1 MIRIGYYP
9 GCSLPGTAREYDE
22 SVRALAPAL
31 GIELVEVP
39 DWNCCGASAAHNLN
53 HELSLAL
60 PARILSIAEREG
72 LNEILVPCA
81 ACFNRLARTRADLL
95 ADAAL
100 CKRITDSTGMP
111 YTGKSIPVNIL
122 DVLSRISP
130 DYISSKVTNPFDF
143 NTASYYGCL
152 LSRPKDIV
160 QIERHEDPLVMEGLL
175 ESVGAHALDW
185 AFKVECC
192 GAGFSVSRTDIVG
205 KLSAKI
211 VNNAVNCGAD
221 AIIVACPMCH
231 SNLDMRR
238 PALEKAAKKKFE
250 IPILYIT
257 QAIGLALGLDF
268 KKLGLHRHM
277 VKVNLRP
284 DTLVPLAK
292 EEAVSAMEAEV

>member
-22 SVRALAPAL
+22 SVRALAPVL

-39 DWNCCGASAAHNLN
+39 DWNCCGATAAHNLS

-72 LNEILVPCA
+72 LEEILVPCA
-81 ACFNRLARTRADLL
+81 ACFSRLARTRVELL
-95 ADAAL
+95 ADPAL
-100 CKRITDSTGMP
+100 CKRISDSIGMA

-122 DVLSRISP
+122 SVLSRISP
-130 DYISSKVTNPFDF
+130 EEIRSKVTNPLNF

-160 QIERHEDPLVMEGLL
+160 EIERHEDPLIMEGLL
-175 ESVGAHALDW
+175 EFVGAHALDW

-211 VNNAVNCGAD
+211 VNDAVNRGAD

-238 PALEKAAKKKFE
+238 PAIEKTAKKKFE
-250 IPILYIT
+250 IPVLYIT
-257 QAIGLALGLDF
+257 QAIGLALGIDF
-268 KKLGLHRHM
+268 KKLGLHRHL

-284 DTLVPLAK
+284 EPHVPPA
-292 EEAVSAMEAEV
+292 EEQAVTAMEAEV